1 MTFWPLL
8 VCTICY
14 AATSA
19 GFAYE
24 KNWPMCGIFAGYF
37 AANCGIPLAG
47 VAVNKPPPPAAGSVT
62 LAKCMRTER
71 TTSQT

>member
-14 AATSA
+14 ATTSA
-19 GFAYE
+19 GFGYE

-37 AANCGIPLAG
+37 AANLGFLWLAW
-47 VAVNKPPPPAAGSVT
+47 
-62 LAKCMRTER
+62 R
-71 TTSQT
+71 

>member
-8 VCTICY
+8 ICTLCY

-37 AANCGIPLAG
+37 AANLGFGGNPIESDGFKAG
-47 VAVNKPPPPAAGSVT
+47 VNLSPPLVT
-62 LAKCMRTER
+62 KNHPFF
-71 TTSQT
+71 